1 MKGQKNIHAHKNHSG
16 CIAPLLGR
24 AVGVRIVL
32 FSMLF
37 TFSSCLSA
45 QVLATFKSDST
56 KVEIG
61 DHLGMKLVISTDPG
75 IILYYPKFSGDT
87 IGKIDILKKGK
98 IDTARLGNK
107 TIYTQDIIIS
117 AYEEGRYF
125 FNPSKI
131 YFIDKNKG
139 FLDSTYTNDWQI
151 LITAPAVDTTKP
163 IKPIKAPL
171 KVDYKLSE
179 FTWWIIGGIL
189 LLLAIIGFII
199 WYRWNK
205 NKPAPTLARPRPKE
219 PAHIWATKEL
229 QKLEQEKLWQNDEVK
244 KYHTRLTDILR
255 LYLEFRFNYYAME
268 ATSEEIIDETRGLAI
283 GNDARDKLG
292 SILRLADFVKF
303 AKLNPA
309 PDQNIKCLQDAITFV
324 NLTKPVEE
332 VPNPNA
338 AKK

>member
-1 MKGQKNIHAHKNHSG
+1 MKGQKNIHAHKNLNG
-16 CIAPLLGR
+16 CIAPLLR
-24 AVGVRIVL
+24 REVGVSIVL
-32 FSMLF
+32 FLMLF
-37 TFSSCLSA
+37 TFCSCVSA
-45 QVLATFKSDST
+45 QVVATFKSDST

-75 IILYYPKFSGDT
+75 IILDFPKFSGDT

-98 IDTARLGNK
+98 IDTAR
-107 TIYTQDIIIS
+107 YTQDIVIS

-131 YFIDKNKG
+131 YFLDKSKG
-139 FLDSTYTNDWQI
+139 SLDSTYTNDWQI
-151 LITAPAVDTTKP
+151 LVTAPAVDTTKP

-179 FTWWIIGGIL
+179 FTWWIAGGIIL
-189 LLLAIIGFII
+189 LLALIGFII

-205 NKPAPTLARPRPKE
+205 NKPAPTVARPRPKE

-244 KYHTRLTDILR
+244 QYHTRLTDILR

-268 ATSEEIIDETRGLAI
+268 ATSEEIIEQTRGLAI
-283 GNDARDKLG
+283 EGDARDKLG

-309 PDQNIKCLQDAITFV
+309 PDQNIKSLQDAIAFV
-324 NLTKPVEE
+324 DLTKPVEE